1 MRPCLLIALAL
12 LGTVPVSR
20 SGEFPPHPTCPWGH
34 PGDTPDP
41 GVTQPVSPAP
51 ASPAAEDE
59 EDVTELEVPEEY
71 SGCPGASDKRALC
84 VPSMPGTT
92 TCRYY
97 IIVSHC
103 QSFRRAQVGWGA
115 VGWVGCQGGGTSA
128 PP

>member
-1 MRPCLLIALAL
+1 M
-12 LGTVPVSR
+12 
-20 SGEFPPHPTCPWGH
+20 
-34 PGDTPDP
+34 
-41 GVTQPVSPAP
+41 SPAP

-84 VPSMPGTT
+84 VPSMPGTA